1 VQVDPSK
8 PKLKPPGSTRLKLN
22 CDILLSTSPFKI
34 NLRRYT
40 AEEPEAEPEVE
51 AEAVVEAEAEAEAEA
66 AGDESLAPTPA
77 PDEEPEE

>member
-1 VQVDPSK
+1 MQVDPSK

-51 AEAVVEAEAEAEAEA
+51 AEAVVEAEAEAAE
-66 AGDESLAPTPA
+66 DESLAPTPA